1 MKIVNEKGKLFG
13 IINVVDLL
21 ALLAL
26 LAVIGGVGYKLFA
39 NRITD
44 AVSPKVDITT
54 TILVRGVQPYLVEE
68 LQRNSPVGK
77 PMVNGTAFLT
87 DASIE
92 SMEFSDYVQQVA
104 TSDGRLVD
112 FIDGKRKDVTFVIKG
127 KVAENSPVLKIGSQ
141 EVRSGRTFYVKT
153 NDFEVAGN
161 IVSVVVG
168 E

>member
-1 MKIVNEKGKLFG
+1 MKIINEKGKLFG

-54 TILVRGVQPYLVEE
+54 TILVRGAQPYLVEE

-77 PMVNGTAFLT
+77 PMVNGTAFLE

-92 SMEFSDYVQQVA
+92 SMEFSDYVQQLS

-112 FIDGKRKDVTFVIKG
+112 FIDGRRKDVTFVIRG
-127 KVAENSPVLKIGSQ
+127 KVAKDSAVLKIGSQ
-141 EVRSGRTFYVKT
+141 EVRAGRTFYVKT

-161 IVSVVVG
+161 IISVVVG
-168 E
+168 D